1 VATGEAA
8 VQQMDASGA
17 GRAHRGNGPE
27 AGDPSQR
34 AEGRS
39 VDPPLH
45 VMVPGFAD
53 PIATVPPP
61 ALAALRDK
69 ALAIY
74 QEMRPAFH
82 DARADPYP
90 CCRSTVAILAGP
102 TS

>member
-74 QEMRPAFH
+74 QEGGDRLFTMPELTPI
-82 DARADPYP
+82 RAAAV
-90 CCRSTVAILAGP
+90 R
-102 TS
+102 